1 MTTQPEAVNL
11 EESPA
16 KNISNET
23 TLKSEASW
31 LQIIH
36 AEIIG
41 KQLQRFFL
49 KKETLLIILV

>member
-11 EESPA
+11 EKSPA
-16 KNISNET
+16 KNILNET

-41 KQLQRFFL
+41 KQLQRF
-49 KKETLLIILV
+49 KKKKYF

>member
-41 KQLQRFFL
+41 KQLQRFFF
-49 KKETLLIILV
+49 KKKKHF